1 MAESV
6 ISVQGLIKRYGS
18 IVAVDGISFEVN
30 KGEVFGLLGPNGAGK
45 TTILECLEGMRPSDG
60 GTMSVDGCN
69 PQSDGKSLRHILDVQ
84 LQASSLPEANT
95 SGGSDEVDL
104 CMA

>member
-18 IVAVDGISFEVN
+18 VAAVDDISFEVK

-45 TTILECLEGMRPSDG
+45 TTPRMLGRHAPVGWRHVECRRL
-60 GTMSVDGCN
+60 
-69 PQSDGKSLRHILDVQ
+69 QSTVGWAATAQ
-84 LQASSLPEANT
+84 NT
-95 SGGSDEVDL
+95 
-104 CMA
+104 